1 LNVPISIDRLI
12 RSRRRSLALVVE
24 HDGSLTVRAPQRTP
38 ESQIRAFVE
47 SKAAWVAR
55 KQAEA
60 RASYVPPKQYREGEQ
75 FLYLGQTYPLTIVRT
90 QRPAL
95 TLDGSLRLSRS
106 ALPKA
111 EATFTRWYRAKAVE
125 VIGARVAHYANLYGF
140 QYGRIRI
147 SSARTRWGSC
157 SAQGTLSF
165 TWRLVMAPLEVID
178 YVVVHELVHLKHRNH
193 SRQFWGGVAAIIP
206 TYKEHVRWLK
216 INGRL
221 LTLDPK

>member
-1 LNVPISIDRLI
+1 LPIPIDRLI
-12 RSRRRSLALVVE
+12 RSRRRSLALIVE
-24 HDGSLTVRAPQRTP
+24 HNGSLTVRAPLRTP
-38 ESQIRAFVE
+38 DSQIHAFVE

-60 RASYVPPKQYREGEQ
+60 RAKYVPAKKYVEGEV
-75 FLYLGQTYPLTIVRT
+75 FLYLGKSYPLRIVSS

-95 TLDGSLRLSRS
+95 ALEGSLRLSQN

-111 EATFTRWYRAKAVE
+111 EATFTRWYKAQAAE

-157 SAQGTLSF
+157 SAKGTLSF
-165 TWRLVMAPLEVID
+165 TWRLIMAPLEVID

-206 TYKEHVRWLK
+206 TYKKHVRWLK
-216 INGRL
+216 TNGRL
-221 LTLDPK
+221 LTLDAK